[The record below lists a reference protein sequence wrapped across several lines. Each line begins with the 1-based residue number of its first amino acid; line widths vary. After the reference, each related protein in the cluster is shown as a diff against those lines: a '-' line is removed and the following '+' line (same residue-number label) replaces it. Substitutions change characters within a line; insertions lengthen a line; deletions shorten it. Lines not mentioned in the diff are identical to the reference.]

1 MGVVVRQTSPSA
13 SCLIDSLRPYSG
25 SRLLAAMENNR
36 IALYTRLLQFQYEAA
51 CHAGDADKL
60 ADAISAQRGEI
71 EAQEADLET
80 SKARHAT
87 DVLVLQR
94 ENQRL
99 QQLLIERATQPR
111 IGAMVK
117 DLGQIAA
124 SQLRKARPRQRG

>member
-1 MGVVVRQTSPSA
+1 
-13 SCLIDSLRPYSG
+13 
-25 SRLLAAMENNR
+25 MENNR

-51 CHAGDADKL
+51 CHAGDADEL

-87 DVLVLQR
+87 EVQALQR

-99 QQLLIERATQPR
+99 QQLLIKRATQPR

-117 DLGQIAA
+117 DLGQISA
-124 SQLRKARPRQRG
+124 SQFRKAPPRQWR